1 MNNTKLM
8 FLLLA
13 SLVLG
18 ACGGSDGDDSNGGG
32 GNGKNAPY
40 TETTLGE
47 APSWQ
52 VDWTNNQAIP
62 NWTTPDFSEIY
73 ENWTIIKVKM
83 EDELA
88 PYVSKDDMMALFV
101 NGELRGLANPAV
113 DISTDKMIEG
123 GKFVMKVWGNET
135 GNETVNMSLQYYS
148 QRLKHLFTLNDD
160 ITLDPDKT
168 VGIDKEYVPEFTMG
182 SAKYSVKKT
191 VGVESLLTK
200 VGLTPVSGNIVGAF
214 VGDECRGVATLSVS
228 GFTPLDIYGRNTGEA
243 VTLRYYDVA
252 SYILYTLTDPVKI

>member
-1 MNNTKLM
+1 M

-62 NWTTPDFSEIY
+62 NWKKPDFSEN

-135 GNETVNMSLQYYS
+135 GNETVNMSL
-148 QRLKHLFTLNDD
+148 FTLNADFA
-160 ITLDPDKT
+160 LNPDET
-168 VGIDKEYVPEFTMG
+168 VGIDEEYVPEFTMG

-214 VGDECRGVATLSVS
+214 VGNECRGVATLSVS

-252 SYILYTLTDPVKI
+252 SHILYTLTDPVKI